1 MNIRRKEVILM
12 PIVYEEQVR
21 KDISARSFSPIYLI
35 FGDDSYLKNYYKD
48 SLAKKAS
55 DGDPFFN
62 LQKFEGDIDLQ
73 EVFDAVNQFPMMAE
87 RKSVVLSDFDFEHCS
102 KTDFDRL
109 LEIISNANDTT
120 VLIICFDSIEFDAKK
135 GAKEK
140 KIISAVEKVGGICA
154 EINHRSITALVK
166 MLSDGAKK
174 RGCNFGE
181 IAARHLIEI
190 SGLDLNTLK
199 NELDKLCSFVGSGE
213 ISKDIVDQIAV
224 KSVDASVYEYVK
236 QIFVGDISTAIK
248 MLDDMF
254 FMRIDPMVI
263 LSVTASSYVDIY
275 RAYTANISGKS
286 KNDIADDFK
295 YPKNKIFLIDRAIQT
310 LKKFNADKLNL
321 SLNSIAD
328 ADKSLKS
335 FGADPKSILEQL
347 TVKLVYILI
356 KGEAVD

>member
-1 MNIRRKEVILM
+1 M
-12 PIVYEEQVR
+12 PIVYEEQIR
-21 KDISARSFSPIYLI
+21 KDISSKRFSSVYLI
-35 FGDDSYLKNYYKD
+35 FGDDSYLKNYYRD
-48 SLAKKAS
+48 TLAKKAS

-87 RKSVVLSDFDFEHCS
+87 RKSVILSDFDFEHCS
-102 KTDFDRL
+102 KSDFDRL

-135 GAKEK
+135 GVKEK
-140 KIISAVEKVGGICA
+140 KLLAAAEKVGGICV

-174 RGCNFGE
+174 RGCSFGE

-190 SGLDLNTLK
+190 SGSDLSTLQ
-199 NELDKLCSFVGSGE
+199 NELNKLCAFVGSGD
-213 ISKDIVDQIAV
+213 ITKDIVDQIAV

-236 QIFVGDISTAIK
+236 QIFAGDISNAIK

-254 FMRIDPMVI
+254 FMRIEPMVI

-275 RAYTANISGKS
+275 RAYIANISGKN
-286 KNDIADDFK
+286 KNDVADDFK
-295 YPKNKIFLIDRAIQT
+295 YPKNKLFLIDRAIQS
-310 LKKFNADKLNL
+310 LKKFNGDKLSL
-321 SLNSIAD
+321 SLNCIAE

-335 FGADPKSILEQL
+335 FGTDPKSILEQL
-347 TVKLVYILI
+347 TVKLVYILT
-356 KGEAVD
+356 KGETVD

>member
-1 MNIRRKEVILM
+1 M

-21 KDISARSFSPIYLI
+21 KDISARRFSPIYLI

-140 KIISAVEKVGGICA
+140 KIISDVLISKLTSIFCIFEDNSCSSSLSANILHLDF
-154 EINHRSITALVK
+154 IRS
-166 MLSDGAKK
+166 
-174 RGCNFGE
+174 N
-181 IAARHLIEI
+181 
-190 SGLDLNTLK
+190 
-199 NELDKLCSFVGSGE
+199 SFV
-213 ISKDIVDQIAV
+213 
-224 KSVDASVYEYVK
+224 
-236 QIFVGDISTAIK
+236 
-248 MLDDMF
+248 
-254 FMRIDPMVI
+254 
-263 LSVTASSYVDIY
+263 
-275 RAYTANISGKS
+275 
-286 KNDIADDFK
+286 
-295 YPKNKIFLIDRAIQT
+295 
-310 LKKFNADKLNL
+310 
-321 SLNSIAD
+321 
-328 ADKSLKS
+328 
-335 FGADPKSILEQL
+335 
-347 TVKLVYILI
+347 
-356 KGEAVD
+356 